1 MSQRMSRRV
10 LIGALPLLALAG
22 CIPAGVDDRVSDDR
36 PPPPDR
42 EDRTPYDRDDR
53 SPRERDDDVAP
64 APPAPTPAS
73 PTPAWQPR
81 TVVTDAMTVRD
92 GITIVQPGDTL
103 RAIGERTG
111 AGSEALARANDLE
124 PPFVIRAGQ
133 RLTVPGGRYHLVRA
147 GETGI
152 AIARAYQ
159 VPWARVV
166 AANQL
171 SEPYILRV
179 GMRVLIPDSDTEL
192 APAAVAATPPPSRE
206 VAPNTPAPARSALA
220 ERAARFQLDIDD
232 ILTGGE
238 PAIAANQ
245 TPTPPRPAGRPV
257 PPTAVVAAPPRLS
270 GGFDWPLHGRI
281 LARFGPGASG
291 ERFNGIKIATPL
303 DTPVAAAADGVVA
316 YAGSEIPSLGGLVI
330 LRHGDNWVTVYGHCS
345 RLLVQR
351 GQRVRRGQII
361 ARSGDTGFADRPELH
376 FEMRRGRTP
385 VDPLGQLP
393 RV

>member
-1 MSQRMSRRV
+1 MKRRLSRRAI
-10 LIGALPLLALAG
+10 IGALPLLALAG
-22 CIPAGVDDRVSDDR
+22 CIPGSGGERMEEAPPPPDDR
-36 PPPPDR
+36 PPG
-42 EDRTPYDRDDR
+42 DRDYGGY
-53 SPRERDDDVAP
+53 PTI
-64 APPAPTPAS
+64 PAPTPAR

-81 TVVTDAMTVRD
+81 TVVADAATIDD
-92 GITIVQPGDTL
+92 GSVVVQPGDTL

-111 AGSEALARANDLE
+111 AGSDALARANGLE

-171 SEPYILRV
+171 SEPYILRT
-179 GMRVLIPDSDTEL
+179 GMRVLIPDGDTRL
-192 APAAVAATPPPSRE
+192 APSAVAATPPPSRE

-238 PAIAANQ
+238 PALADNQ
-245 TPTPPRPAGRPV
+245 RPTPPRPAGQPV
-257 PPTAVVAAPPRLS
+257 PATAVVVAPPRLA

-281 LARFGPGASG
+281 VARFGPGASG

-303 DTPVAAAADGVVA
+303 DSPVAAAADGVVA

-351 GQRVRRGQII
+351 GQRVRQGQVI

-385 VDPLGQLP
+385 VDPMAQLP
-393 RV
+393 RA